1 MRPSAALASSSP
13 ESAEPD
19 SLVFSSR
26 SVDSVACSA
35 ASSSAVDL
43 ALPFSSESRLVSSLI
58 CSVSRF
64 SAVSLPLASWLA
76 KYCASMKIDMRKV
89 TTSSSVD
96 STST

>member
-1 MRPSAALASSSP
+1 MTTLTPIDAQTVAARLKTG
-13 ESAEPD
+13 
-19 SLVFSSR
+19 
-26 SVDSVACSA
+26 A
-35 ASSSAVDL
+35 AT
-43 ALPFSSESRLVSSLI
+43 LI
-58 CSVSRF
+58 DIREADEYAREHIA